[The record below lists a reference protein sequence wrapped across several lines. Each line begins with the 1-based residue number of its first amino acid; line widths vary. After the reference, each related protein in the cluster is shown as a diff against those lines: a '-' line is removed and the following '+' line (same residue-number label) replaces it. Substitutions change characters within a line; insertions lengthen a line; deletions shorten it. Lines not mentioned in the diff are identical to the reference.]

1 MPDQGARGRRRG
13 LGRGLDALLA
23 PTSRPLPVEEVG
35 SQEIG
40 LVELGLDAVASNPEQ
55 PRTDFDDDALDE
67 LAASIRLHGLLQPI
81 VVERRPAVEG
91 GFRLIAGERRLR
103 AARRAG
109 LSSIPAVVRPSGESS
124 RVALELALV
133 ENLQR
138 ADLTPIEEATAYQRL
153 GEAFGLSA
161 EAIGLR
167 VGKSRPAVANT
178 LRLLQLPP
186 AVQLSLRERRLSA
199 GHGRALLGLTES
211 AEQERLAQRAE
222 QRGMSVREV
231 EAAVAAVLTP
241 RRRSDRARPHPPPE
255 RADDA
260 ALRRGLEQVLGT
272 PVHIERRR
280 TGGRLVIDFYDDAQ
294 LDALYMALGGQP
306 L

>member
-13 LGRGLDALLA
+13 LGRGLDALLT
-23 PTSRPLPVEEVG
+23 PTSGPMAVEEIG
-35 SQEIG
+35 SEEMG
-40 LVELGLDAVASNPEQ
+40 LVEVNLDTVASNPEQ
-55 PRTDFDDDALDE
+55 PRTDFDEDALDE
-67 LAASIRLHGLLQPI
+67 LTASIRMHGLLQPV
-81 VVERRPAVEG
+81 VVERRPAGEG

-109 LSSIPAVVRPSGESS
+109 LTSIPAVVRPSGEST

-186 AVQLSLRERRLSA
+186 AIQLSLRERRLSA
-199 GHGRALLGLTES
+199 GHGRALLGLSEGS
-211 AEQERLAQRAE
+211 EQERLAERAE
-222 QRGMSVREV
+222 RRGMSVREL
-231 EAAVAAVLTP
+231 EAAVTAALAAP
-241 RRRSDRARPHPPPE
+241 RPPPGSRARPPLRE
-255 RADDA
+255 DDA
-260 ALRRGLEQVLGT
+260 ALCRGLEQVLGT
-272 PVHIERRR
+272 PVRVERRR